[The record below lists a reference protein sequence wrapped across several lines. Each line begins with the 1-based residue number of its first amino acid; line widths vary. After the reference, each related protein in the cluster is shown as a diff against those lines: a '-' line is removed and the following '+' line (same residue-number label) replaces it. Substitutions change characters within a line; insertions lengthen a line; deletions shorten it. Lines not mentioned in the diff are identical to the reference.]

1 MDAVEFVKTH
11 LALDCIG
18 VDDLGYLVR
27 LPGPCPA
34 AIPRFYIAELTGSGN
49 HVRFTRQGLLPAVAE
64 KLLALPPGVALE
76 NRGAV
81 RQVLAAD
88 AHCRTIRRN
97 KSYLFPAALDP
108 QDFAGVVRLGAADR
122 ELVTQFD
129 ARIDT
134 SDCPVF
140 AVIAG
145 GRIVSACTSSRETG
159 QGAEA
164 WVQTVPTRRRSG
176 LGRRVVAAWGHY
188 QLSQGKVPFYT
199 LAWDNLASQA
209 LAESLE
215 LIQFVSDVSYV

>member
-1 MDAVEFVKTH
+1 MDAVELVKIH

-34 AIPRFYIAELTGSGN
+34 AIPRFYVAELAGSGN

-64 KLLALPPGVALE
+64 RLLALPPHVALE
-76 NRGAV
+76 DRGAV
-81 RQVLAAD
+81 RRVLAAD
-88 AHCRTIRRN
+88 AHCRTIRRS
-97 KSYLFPAALDP
+97 KSYVFPAAPGP
-108 QDFAGVVRLGAADR
+108 QDFAGVLCLGEADR
-122 ELVTQFD
+122 DLVTQFD

-159 QGAEA
+159 QAAEA
-164 WVQTVPTRRRSG
+164 WVQTSPSRRRSG
-176 LGRRVVAAWGHY
+176 LGRRVVAAWGQY
-188 QLSQGKVPFYT
+188 QLARGKVPFYT
-199 LAWDNLASQA
+199 SAWDNLASQA
-209 LAESLE
+209 LAVSLG
-215 LIQFVSDVSYV
+215 LVQYLSDVSYV